1 MRPNKSLKVRMRQM
15 ENKTMKIRIPA
26 VLVVIALTIT
36 TASAQYKRT
45 DLVSNGPTVA
55 PLLTHIWSTPG
66 VSLHFPP
73 APGGLATMAP
83 ETPACC
89 NAAGQPV
96 IASGGTTNFVTVPPA
111 PGSPAGTLGTPTGI
125 VGNISPTATDFTV
138 TEDGRS
144 GRSAFIFAT
153 LDGTISGWNPT
164 VGLANPATGA
174 THAHYRG

>member
-1 MRPNKSLKVRMRQM
+1 MRPNKNLKVRMRQM

-55 PLLTHIWSTPG
+55 PLLTDIWLTPG
-66 VSLHFPP
+66 VSLHSPP
-73 APGGLATMAP
+73 APGGPATMAP
-83 ETPACC
+83 ADSSLY

-111 PGSPAGTLGTPTGI
+111 PSSPAGTLGTPTGI
-125 VGNISPTATDFTV
+125 VGNISPTASDFTV
-138 TEDGRS
+138 TEDGRFGPIGVYLRHTRREDQWLES
-144 GRSAFIFAT
+144 DSRLS
-153 LDGTISGWNPT
+153 
-164 VGLANPATGA
+164 
-174 THAHYRG
+174 

>member
-55 PLLTHIWSTPG
+55 PFTDPHLVNAWGLVALPTSPWWTSDNGTG
-66 VSLHFPP
+66 DSSLY
-73 APGGLATMAP
+73 
-83 ETPACC
+83 

-96 IASGGTTNFVTVPPA
+96 IAGGRYRRKHQPHRDRLYRHGRRQIGP
-111 PGSPAGTLGTPTGI
+111 I
-125 VGNISPTATDFTV
+125 DFYLRHTRRYDQRL
-138 TEDGRS
+138 ESHSRLS
-144 GRSAFIFAT
+144 
-153 LDGTISGWNPT
+153 
-164 VGLANPATGA
+164 
-174 THAHYRG
+174 